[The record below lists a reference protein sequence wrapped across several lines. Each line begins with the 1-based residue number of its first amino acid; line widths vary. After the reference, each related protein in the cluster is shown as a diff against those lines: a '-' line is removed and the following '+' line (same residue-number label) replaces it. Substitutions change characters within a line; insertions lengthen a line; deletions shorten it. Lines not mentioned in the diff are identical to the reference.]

1 MGEEGRQRGALPDDL
16 TTAEREALH
25 EVEVGIEWL
34 RRAEGNL
41 IAFHHAVGHG
51 VDHLAAAERHLREA
65 GHGDLA
71 DRVRDDLLPR
81 GVTADDRWSYAL
93 VEEYQH
99 SFLAEMAAFEA
110 AVRAD
115 LAGGERHVAERHQ
128 RVAWRERARSG
139 RSEGGGGEDGE
150 GDSE

>member
-1 MGEEGRQRGALPDDL
+1 MGEEGGQRGTLPDDL

-51 VDHLAAAERHLREA
+51 VDHLAVAERRLRET
-65 GHGDLA
+65 GHDDLA

-128 RVAWRERARSG
+128 QRAWRERAR
-139 RSEGGGGEDGE
+139 GERFQPDADGE
-150 GDSE
+150 GDSEE